1 MTRVKKK
8 KRAMTLLE
16 IMIVIFIIGII
27 SSVIGYNMKG
37 SLEKAKAFKT
47 GEGIKKIK
55 EIFELELAQGSTNL
69 NEIITQPAKVLQ
81 NSGLVTNAKD
91 MLKDG
96 WGVAYSITA
105 SPRGMIQVKSA
116 AYDRYK
122 EKHKKPVHDEE
133 IAAADE
139 EHEDQED

>member
-1 MTRVKKK
+1 MIKIKRT

-55 EIFELELAQGSTNL
+55 EIFELELAQGATTL
-69 NEIITQPAKVLQ
+69 NEVMNHPDKVLH
-81 NSGLVTNAKD
+81 NSGLVSNPKD

-96 WGVAYSITA
+96 WGVPYKITTSAKGAIHIKSIA
-105 SPRGMIQVKSA
+105 FDKYQ
-116 AYDRYK
+116 
-122 EKHKKPVHDEE
+122 EKHKKPQDNDEIAFIDEE
-133 IAAADE
+133 E
-139 EHEDQED
+139 EFE